1 MCNIAG
7 YAGERAAAPILLEML
22 RAQEGFDAGYYSG
35 IATIHEG
42 KIYYAK
48 LVGCVQNLIDN
59 TDAASLPGNVGIIH
73 GRSGPIIGD
82 DCWAHPFIGKNRAV
96 ETEIAYVANGV
107 GGFAN
112 CRRGEYGRLA
122 DSLMAEGYDISSRQ
136 LCEKDVYYKLSD
148 GTTAH
153 VSDVMC
159 QLILKYKDSGRDPV
173 NAMSDAFC
181 EMPSEIVGLLLDMSE
196 PDKIFYSRINRPM
209 VAGFSSHGAYLST
222 SAIAF
227 PDDAGEPQLLPAL
240 SSGYVCAD
248 GFYSSP
254 YKNPPCAVAPI
265 DAVARKEAYDVI
277 CNELCSGGR
286 ELWCPIRQDN
296 LEAPLNKLFGN
307 ADCSQATALLYDI
320 LFSLHK
326 EGRLKIEEKVYET
339 EKPGASARR
348 FILGLR

>member
-7 YAGERAAAPILLEML
+7 YAGQKRAAPILIEML

-48 LVGCVQNLIDN
+48 LIGCVQNLIDN
-59 TDAASLPGNVGIIH
+59 TVAASLPGNVGIIH

-82 DCWAHPFIGKNRAV
+82 DHWAHPFIGKSRAG
-96 ETEIAYVANGV
+96 EAEIAYVANGV

-122 DSLMAEGYDISSRQ
+122 DSLMAEGYDIPSRQ
-136 LCEKDVYYKLSD
+136 VCEKDVYYKLSD

-159 QLILKYKDSGRDPV
+159 QLILKHMDSGEKV
-173 NAMSDAFC
+173 LNAMTDAFC
-181 EMPSEIVGLLLDMSE
+181 EMPSEIVGLLLALSD

-209 VAGFSSHGAYLST
+209 FVGFANHGAYLAT

-227 PDDAGEPQLLPAL
+227 PDDASEPQLLPAL

-248 GFYSSP
+248 GVYSSP
-254 YKNPPCAVAPI
+254 YKNPPCMVAPI
-265 DAVARKEAYDVI
+265 DAKVRKEAYDAI
-277 CNELCSGGR
+277 CSELSSGGR
-286 ELWCPIRQDN
+286 EVWCPIRQDN
-296 LEAPLNKLFGN
+296 LAAPLDTLFGG
-307 ADCSQATALLYDI
+307 ADCNQTAALMYDI
-320 LFSLHK
+320 LFSLYK
-326 EGRLKIEEKVYET
+326 DEKLKIEEKVYET
-339 EKPGASARR
+339 EVPGATARR
-348 FILGLR
+348 FILGLG